1 MQKLISV
8 ALDVPINQ
16 LFDYIVE
23 NQDIKIG
30 CRVNV
35 PFGSST
41 RTGIIVETKKLNAGQ
56 TAYKIKNIHK
66 VLDKSRVLST
76 EMMETCKWAA
86 TYYHYPI
93 GQVLFNALTPIHRKG
108 SPSPDRKLVFNE
120 KSSKFQL
127 KLNEEQS
134 EVVIDIYKNI
144 KHHQVHLLKGV
155 TGSGKTENLCEKWRS
170 HQSTK

>member
-1 MQKLISV
+1 MLGMQKLISV

-30 CRVNV
+30 CRVKV

-41 RTGIIVETKKLNAGQ
+41 RTGIIVETKKLNGGQ

-66 VLDKSRVLST
+66 VLDESRVLST

-93 GQVLFNALTPIHRKG
+93 GQVLFNALTPII
-108 SPSPDRKLVFNE
+108 E
-120 KSSKFQL
+120 K
-127 KLNEEQS
+127 
-134 EVVIDIYKNI
+134 VC
-144 KHHQVHLLKGV
+144 HHLI
-155 TGSGKTENLCEKWRS
+155 EN
-170 HQSTK
+170 